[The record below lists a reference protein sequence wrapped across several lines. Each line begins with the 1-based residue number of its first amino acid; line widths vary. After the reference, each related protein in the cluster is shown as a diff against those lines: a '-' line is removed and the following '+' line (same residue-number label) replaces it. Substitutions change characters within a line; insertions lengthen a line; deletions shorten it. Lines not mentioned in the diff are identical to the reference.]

1 MVMGTLSAPVPAP
14 TTPGTRARVVVG
26 VSDPVRDALA
36 LAWARAEV
44 AVTGAQLT
52 ICRAGPLPTG
62 WPTMDGLMLM
72 DPVFARAVRDVR
84 QRLGGE
90 RVDLWL
96 ADGPPYAV
104 LAAATAGAD
113 LIVFG
118 PPARR
123 RSPAARI
130 AADADQPVVIV
141 RPGPGCRTAPFAG
154 HVLAAV
160 GDGRVDEPVVEFAVR
175 YAAAHHLPVA
185 AVHVSADSAG
195 DFWFD
200 EDTLETHFRTEPPQV
215 GLLAGLVEPMRARYP
230 RVPLRL
236 CVLVG
241 TPVDRLR
248 EAGRGA
254 LLTVVGR
261 RRHLIGRLS
270 DELVRTAPGSL
281 VVVPAGERGR

>member
-1 MVMGTLSAPVPAP
+1 
-14 TTPGTRARVVVG
+14 
-26 VSDPVRDALA
+26 
-36 LAWARAEV
+36 
-44 AVTGAQLT
+44 
-52 ICRAGPLPTG
+52 
-62 WPTMDGLMLM
+62 MDGLMLV
-72 DPVFARAVRDVR
+72 DPVFARAVHDVR
-84 QRLGGE
+84 QRLGGH

-96 ADGPPYAV
+96 DDGPPYAV

-113 LIVFG
+113 LIVLG

-130 AADADQPVVIV
+130 AADADQPVVIT
-141 RPGPGCRTAPFAG
+141 RPGSGCRTVPFAG

-160 GDGRVDEPVVEFAVR
+160 GGGADRAVVEFAMR
-175 YAAAHHLPVA
+175 HAAAHHLPVA

-200 EDTLETHFRTEPPQV
+200 EDTLETHFRMEPPQL
-215 GLLAGLVEPMRARYP
+215 GLLARVVEPIRSRYP

-236 CVLVG
+236 SVLVG

-270 DELVRTAPGSL
+270 DELVRTAHGSL
-281 VVVPAGERGR
+281 VVVPAGNRER